1 MKSVDFLVVSTL
13 IKLINQNQRASLR
26 SGDLP
31 FIAGW
36 IGIVSFFLR
45 LTGSDIQLVDLE
57 VNRTGFP
64 EDGDYGEQGKRS
76 IFRVLLIPEPV
87 VFS

>member
-1 MKSVDFLVVSTL
+1 VKSVDFLVVSTL

-36 IGIVSFFLR
+36 IGIVSFFFE
-45 LTGSDIQLVDLE
+45 TVW
-57 VNRTGFP
+57 F
-64 EDGDYGEQGKRS
+64 
-76 IFRVLLIPEPV
+76 
-87 VFS
+87 